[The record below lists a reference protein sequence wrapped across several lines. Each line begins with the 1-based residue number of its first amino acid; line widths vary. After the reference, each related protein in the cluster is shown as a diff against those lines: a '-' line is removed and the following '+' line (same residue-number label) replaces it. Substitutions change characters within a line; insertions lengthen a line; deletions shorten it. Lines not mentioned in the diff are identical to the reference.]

1 MLKKRRNDNYDT
13 SDSFSS
19 IPEEKPPFPPP
30 SPPPSLSP
38 VSTEEKTVIGQHI
51 SVEGVVRGKENLV
64 IEGSMKGSIEL
75 EKHQVTVGSKGQV
88 EAEIQAD
95 NVTISGRLV
104 GNIQAHGK
112 VQITK
117 EADFSGEIKAKRISV
132 EDGAYLKAVIELER
146 GDDKKETPISK
157 PMAGPAV
164 SGPPKPGQPEPG
176 SPKPPGSAPLDSAKG
191 K

>member
-1 MLKKRRNDNYDT
+1 MLKKRRNDNFDS
-13 SDSFSS
+13 SDSFSAM
-19 IPEEKPPFPPP
+19 PEEKPPIPPP
-30 SPPPSLSP
+30 SPSLSP
-38 VSTEEKTVIGQHI
+38 IPSDEKTVIGQHI

-75 EKHQVTVGSKGQV
+75 EKHQVTVGANGQV
-88 EAEIQAD
+88 EAEIHAD
-95 NVTISGRLV
+95 NVIISGRLV

-146 GDDKKETPISK
+146 DDAKKETPITK
-157 PMAGPAV
+157 PMVGPSA
-164 SGPPKPGQPEPG
+164 SGPPKPEQTG
-176 SPKPPGSAPLDSAKG
+176 SGSLKQPGSAPLDSAKG

>member
-1 MLKKRRNDNYDT
+1 MLKKRKNDINDTPST
-13 SDSFSS
+13 SDFKP
-19 IPEEKPPFPPP
+19 IAEENAPTPPP
-30 SPPPSLSP
+30 SFNSAPASAN
-38 VSTEEKTVIGQHI
+38 ERTVIGQHI
-51 SVEGVVRGKENLV
+51 SVEGVVRGNENLV

-75 EKHQVTVGSKGQV
+75 EKHQVTVGANGQV

-104 GNIQAHGK
+104 GNIKAHGK

-146 GDDKKETPISK
+146 EPEKKDASGFKPAGSETSGVSK
-157 PMAGPAV
+157 TGL
-164 SGPPKPGQPEPG
+164 PG
-176 SPKPPGSAPLDSAKG
+176 SSLQKDSANTPLDAAKG